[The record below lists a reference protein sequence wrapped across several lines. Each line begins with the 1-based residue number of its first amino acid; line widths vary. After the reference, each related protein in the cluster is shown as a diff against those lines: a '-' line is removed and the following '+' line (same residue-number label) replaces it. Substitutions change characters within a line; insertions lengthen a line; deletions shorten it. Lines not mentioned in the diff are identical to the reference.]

1 MNKLLQMLSII
12 TGERW
17 NLFRLGVKM
26 HLNVINILDMK
37 AITSILETI

>member
-17 NLFRLGVKM
+17 NLFRLRVKL

-37 AITSILETI
+37 SITSILETI